1 MKLVATRPRD
11 DRLIQRDDELRTIS
25 CAVESAAAGNG
36 GVVVIESADG
46 LGKSALLDY
55 ARECGR
61 DVGMR
66 VLAGNASEFESSM
79 AFGTAAML
87 FLDHLASRTHDEPS
101 QLLSGRAA
109 PCRALFGYSDHTVEA
124 WEADRDTAVI
134 EGLYWLTVNVA
145 TASPA
150 LLLLDDI
157 HCADEQSL
165 RFLIYLIR
173 RLRTLPVAVI
183 ITLRNGAIDS
193 TNALMSSILT
203 AAGERHLRL
212 QPLTQAGVLDYLHVN
227 APDLLSAKGF
237 ASFCADV
244 SGGNPFLIGE
254 LVDHVRIDIEI
265 DPNTVAT
272 DLAEAVPAAVLRRI
286 MLRLSY
292 LGANEVALARACAVL
307 GQRATLSLAAPL
319 AALSVEDAAYAAD
332 RLIRSG
338 VLHEGTSLRFSQ
350 PMLQAAIYHDLPAGS
365 RALAHATA
373 ARLLRSAGDC
383 SGDIAHH
390 LMLGAPVAEAWAA
403 DALRSGADEAARNGS
418 PGTAAEYLRRAIA
431 ADTSGFERS
440 AIMRDLGLLEAA
452 AGETEAA
459 LTRLQSAAQSI
470 SEPAEQARCL
480 YALGQTLYRDG
491 QHTQAARAFERCASL
506 SQHTDDDLALSAAG
520 AWVFTA
526 YYLDAVP
533 SSALM
538 RLSELCEQVRSHG
551 AVSAA
556 DKTVLA
562 VAALHSS
569 MTTPPAAHGAQIA
582 LEALEDDVL
591 LGNNASECVA
601 GTWVILALIYGGQL
615 DDAAAVVT
623 TMIED
628 AHKRGNAPAA
638 AEAALMSSFV
648 HLARGEVHNAYLDAH
663 SAMEGV
669 TSGWHGLAPIAV
681 GTLAQCLIER
691 GELDEAEHVLCHAD
705 GDIDGEQARGL
716 KSWIYMSRGRLQYS
730 RGEMQAALDDFLA
743 AGRALSAFGTVN
755 PAVLRWRSMAGLAAH
770 ALGDTQLASDLID
783 QELHLADAF
792 GLPQD
797 IGAALRA
804 KALTASGPRRE
815 SLLRESLSVLE
826 CAGNALDLAETL
838 FCLGAEIRRRGQRTQ
853 AREPLSRAMDVA
865 HRCGARALETLV
877 REELLAT
884 GAKPRRPTMTGVES
898 LTPTE
903 RRVAALAAEGLTNP
917 EIAIRLY
924 LAKSTIAWHLR
935 HVFLKLG
942 IESRGDLV
950 HVLQTDVAEPAQL
963 LTVG

>member
-1 MKLVATRPRD
+1 MKLVTGRLKD
-11 DRLIQRDDELRTIS
+11 DRLIQRDDELRTIR
-25 CAVESAAAGNG
+25 CAVDTAAAGKG
-36 GVVVIESADG
+36 SVVVIESADG

-61 DVGMR
+61 DMGMR
-66 VLAGNASEFESSM
+66 VLAGGASEFESSM
-79 AFGTAAML
+79 AFGTAATL
-87 FLDHLASRTHDEPS
+87 FLDHLASRTHDEHS

-109 PCRALFGYSDHTVEA
+109 PCVALFGHSDHTVKTP
-124 WEADRDTAVI
+124 EADHHTAVI
-134 EGLYWLTVNVA
+134 EGLYWLTANIA
-145 TASPA
+145 AASPA
-150 LLLLDDI
+150 LLLLDDV

-183 ITLRNGAIDS
+183 ITLRSGAIDS
-193 TNALMSSILT
+193 TNALMASILT
-203 AAGERHLRL
+203 AAEERHLRL
-212 QPLTQAGVLDYLHVN
+212 QPLTEAGVVNYLRVN

-237 ASFCADV
+237 ASFCADM

-254 LVDHVRIDIEI
+254 LVNHVRIDI
-265 DPNTVAT
+265 DPKTLANDLGDVLPAT
-272 DLAEAVPAAVLRRI
+272 VLRRI

-307 GQRATLSLAAPL
+307 GQRATLALAAPL

-338 VLHEGTSLRFSQ
+338 VLHEGNGLCFRQ
-350 PMLQAAIYHDLPAGS
+350 PMLQAAIYHDLPPGS

-390 LMLGAPVAEAWAA
+390 LLLGAPVAEAWAA
-403 DALRSGADEAARNGS
+403 DALRSGADAAARNGS
-418 PGTAAEYLRRAIA
+418 PGTAAEYLRRAISTG
-431 ADTSGFERS
+431 TSEDERS

-452 AGETEAA
+452 AGETQAA

-491 QHTQAARAFERCASL
+491 QHTEAARAFERCASL
-506 SQHTDDDLALSAAG
+506 SQHTDDELALSAAG
-520 AWVFTA
+520 AWIFTA
-526 YYLDAVP
+526 YYLDNVP

-538 RLSELCEQVRSHG
+538 RLNELCEQVRSHG

-569 MTTPPAAHGAQIA
+569 MTTPPAARGAQMA
-582 LEALEDDVL
+582 LEALEDGVL

-601 GTWVILALIYGGQL
+601 GTWVVLALIYGGRL

-638 AEAALMSSFV
+638 AEAALMNSFV
-648 HLARGEVHNAYLDAH
+648 HLARGEVHDAYLDAH
-663 SAMEGV
+663 SAVEGV
-669 TSGWHGLAPIAV
+669 TSGWHGLAPMAV
-681 GTLAQCLIER
+681 GTLAHCLIER
-691 GELDEAEHVLCHAD
+691 GELDEAEHLLCHAEA
-705 GDIDGEQARGL
+705 DIDREQASGL

-730 RGEMQAALDDFLA
+730 RGKMQAALDDFLA

-792 GLPQD
+792 GLAQD

-804 KALTASGPRRE
+804 KAVITSGPRRE

-826 CAGNALDLAETL
+826 GAGNAVDLAETL

-865 HRCGARALETLV
+865 HRCGARALEARV

-903 RRVAALAAEGLTNP
+903 RRVATLAAEGLTNP
-917 EIAIRLY
+917 EIAVRLY

-950 HVLQTDVAEPAQL
+950 DVLQTDLNAEPDQL
-963 LTVG
+963 LTVS